1 MTQQWDNES
10 RDALIAY
17 RMNRANETLREA
29 DLMINEHLY
38 HGAIN
43 RLFYAC
49 YYASI
54 AILLKKGIQAQTHSG
69 VKTMIGLHFVSK
81 GLIPIETG
89 RAFTTLFERRQSG
102 DYDDFVLCDQNEA
115 NELRTRAISYIDC
128 IKSLDRKSV
137 V

>member
-10 RDALIAY
+10 REALIAY
-17 RMNRANETLREA
+17 RMNRADETLREA

-43 RLFYAC
+43 RLYYAC

-69 VKTMIGLHFVSK
+69 VKTMIGLHFVTK

-115 NELRTRAISYIDC
+115 KELRTKAITYIDC
-128 IKSLDRKSV
+128 IKSLLFEQDK
-137 V
+137 